1 MTIRSALWALRIAVA
16 AATFAAFTTD
26 ATDAT
31 AQTRATPAVRPSVAL
46 GPIRGKRAKSVR
58 TWVRNALKRHFVITD
73 AAEGTDD
80 AFAKSA
86 SMLGVQYIL
95 VGAVEGANL
104 TLSVRDAETGAVV
117 DTLELKNRNVYR
129 LKRSIAT
136 SLSKDLTGVITAAQA
151 AAAAA

>member
-1 MTIRSALWALRIAVA
+1 
-16 AATFAAFTTD
+16 
-26 ATDAT
+26 
-31 AQTRATPAVRPSVAL
+31 
-46 GPIRGKRAKSVR
+46 
-58 TWVRNALKRHFVITD
+58 
-73 AAEGTDD
+73 
-80 AFAKSA
+80 KSA

-151 AAAAA
+151 AAAAAEEAAAAAAEEEEEEAKEEAATDAEGEEEDGEEATDEEESTEEEEVEEEADDGPSRPSPPPRIVLAGGIEAMRRDFTYSEDR